1 MNLWTKAI
9 IIGVAIEG
17 ILFSLMHGIGWGPCG
32 PGSPLGA
39 VVMLLH
45 FPAVLL
51 MMPFNFAAWPK
62 WMEMPALF
70 FFASLFWTLITYA
83 FLVTRDRK

>member
-1 MNLWTKAI
+1 
-9 IIGVAIEG
+9 
-17 ILFSLMHGIGWGPCG
+17 
-32 PGSPLGA
+32 
-39 VVMLLH
+39 MLLH